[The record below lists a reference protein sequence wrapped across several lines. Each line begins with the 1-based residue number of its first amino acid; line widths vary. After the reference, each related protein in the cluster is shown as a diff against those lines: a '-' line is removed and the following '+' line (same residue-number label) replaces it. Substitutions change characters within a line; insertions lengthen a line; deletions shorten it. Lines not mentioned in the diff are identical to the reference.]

1 MLMPPNRQKDGLDVA
16 IDFFFGAL
24 FADGVFALGF
34 WRASGRYYNVHWEW
48 HTFWICLLAVTLIA
62 SSMAALFR
70 TQFWARYETYSIIP
84 PMEESV
90 SRRSKIILW
99 ILFGLGCA
107 SWGLLFV

>member
-1 MLMPPNRQKDGLDVA
+1 MRMPPPRQKDGLDVA

-24 FADGVFALGF
+24 FADVVVALGF
-34 WRASGRYYNVHWEW
+34 LRGHRWNWQWQWS
-48 HTFWICLLAVTLIA
+48 TLWICLLAATLTA
-62 SSMAALFR
+62 GPLAALFR
-70 TQFWARYETYSIIP
+70 NQFWARYETYSVIP

-107 SWGLLFV
+107 SWGLLFI